1 MYVAKYMNKII
12 IIEITGYKL
21 NPVSLVDD
29 DNGLGRLV
37 EVVTFS
43 ANLFPHT
50 TVQPLQNI
58 HALY

>member
-1 MYVAKYMNKII
+1 MKKII